1 MDGAFIDTASRVSQI
16 EGQKVTYSKI
26 LKILFFEF
34 GFRLKLKPIRGLVMS
49 DLFEMYI
56 SFTDKSC
63 ISKQKAESLIYDK
76 VPNL

>member
-1 MDGAFIDTASRVSQI
+1 MA
-16 EGQKVTYSKI
+16 
-26 LKILFFEF
+26 
-34 GFRLKLKPIRGLVMS
+34 IRGFVMS
-49 DLFEMYI
+49 DLFKMYI